1 MTDKEK
7 LRVIWGVSKNVL
19 STILVVGAL
28 ILTFLIARYA
38 YNFFATGLFGS
49 TGKEYYLP
57 GTEWPA
63 QSSYVDDG
71 QGVG

>member
-7 LRVIWGVSKNVL
+7 LRVVWGVSKNVL
-19 STILVVGAL
+19 YTVLVVTAL

-38 YNFFATGLFGS
+38 YNFFANGLFGS

-63 QSSYVDDG
+63 HSAYVDDG
-71 QGVG
+71 EGVG